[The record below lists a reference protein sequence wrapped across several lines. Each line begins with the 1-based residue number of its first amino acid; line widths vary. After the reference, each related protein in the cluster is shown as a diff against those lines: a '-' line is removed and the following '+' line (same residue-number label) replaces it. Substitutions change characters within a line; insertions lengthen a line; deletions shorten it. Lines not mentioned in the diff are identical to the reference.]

1 MCGTLETGEALVS
14 FLDEKGAP
22 SIVQRAKI
30 LFPLSQIG
38 AVSDSQREQIIK
50 QSRIY
55 GKYDKAFDRESA
67 FEVRLAQAEKD
78 KKAAEEAQ
86 KEAEAAKKKATA
98 DKAAPKSKKTTSTAG
113 KVLSTMAT
121 TATREITRGLVGGTG
136 KKSSSGGLFG
146 AFVRG
151 IMGNLLK

>member
-1 MCGTLETGEALVS
+1 M
-14 FLDEKGAP
+14 
-22 SIVQRAKI
+22 
-30 LFPLSQIG
+30 FPLSQIG

-67 FEVRLAQAEKD
+67 FEVLLAQAEKE
-78 KKAAEEAQ
+78 K
-86 KEAEAAKKKATA
+86 KEAEKAQAEAEKTKQKATA
-98 DKAAPKSKKTTSTAG
+98 TATKAAPKSSSKTKGTAG

-136 KKSSSGGLFG
+136 KKKSSSGGLLG

-151 IMGNLLK
+151 ILGNLTK